1 MIHHILLYMSNSNI
15 IKEYQEFQKD
25 TEVNDNF
32 DIKYMAIGLA
42 GEVGEVLNEI
52 KKIERDD
59 DNIVTPDRKLKLK
72 NELGDV
78 LWYFVGICN
87 RLDYKID
94 DILKC
99 NQMKIKGKQNIS
111 KKINSTFTRDETAD
125 LFGNYSQHRGCF
137 S

>member
-1 MIHHILLYMSNSNI
+1 MSDI

-25 TEVNDNF
+25 TEVCDKF
-32 DIKYMAIGLA
+32 DLKYMAIGLA

-59 DNIVTPDRKLKLK
+59 NNVITPDRKLKLK

-78 LWYFVGICN
+78 IWYFTGICN

-94 DILKC
+94 EVLLC
-99 NQMKIKGKQNIS
+99 NQTKIS
-111 KKINSTFTRDETAD
+111 LKKTKSDKRIINQETGEDA
-125 LFGNYSQHRGCF
+125 FGNYSQHHNSRSCF

>member
-1 MIHHILLYMSNSNI
+1 MSNSNI

-94 DILKC
+94 DILKS
-99 NQMKIKGKQNIS
+99 NQMKINRKQNIS
-111 KKINSTFTRDETAD
+111 KKINSSDDPED
-125 LFGNYSQHRGCF
+125 SFGNYSQYRGCF
-137 S
+137 

>member
-1 MIHHILLYMSNSNI
+1 MSNSNI
-15 IKEYQEFQKD
+15 IMEYQEFQKD

-59 DNIVTPDRKLKLK
+59 DNILTPDRKLKLK

-87 RLDYKID
+87 RLYYKID

-99 NQMKIKGKQNIS
+99 NQIKIKDKKNIT
-111 KKINSTFTRDETAD
+111 KNINSTVKKD
-125 LFGNYSQHRGCF
+125 LGNYSQYRGCF
-137 S
+137 